1 MQVSPLIELI
11 GSVFRS
17 YPGIFSNVAVDV
29 LYLVVLGLVAS
40 QYAKVQSTEERLYGA
55 ARNKAFYQ
63 TAYAMGLGLLGG
75 LLASLLLV
83 LVGVSVTDSGI
94 VYLMPLAVFLCLLS
108 PRFLCYSYAG
118 GLAGLSYLIFGW
130 PRINVPA
137 VMALVAC
144 LHAAEAFL
152 IRISGHSCS
161 TPLYISH
168 ENGDVVGGFAL
179 QRFWPIPL
187 IVLFLIKVPDISYIE
202 GLIHLPDWWPLIKAP
217 EIAGPGQPVFAM
229 MPIIAALGYGDIAV
243 AKNPHD
249 KARSTSKNL
258 MIFSGIL
265 LALSIAASRWPL
277 FAWIAALF
285 SPAGHEIVI
294 KIGLREEFG
303 HLPIYVPSE
312 KGVMLLDV
320 VEGSPARNAG
330 LKTGDIIYFINGNE
344 INSRKELEIAM
355 DSVDAGPVTLLAV
368 NPRESRNLQEVIVKR
383 KLTEPLGIIP
393 VPQPAD
399 QAVVRP
405 YSQGILLRFLKNLW
419 QKKATDPK

>member
-1 MQVSPLIELI
+1 MQVGPLFELI
-11 GSVFRS
+11 VSVLRS
-17 YPGIFSNVAVDV
+17 YPGIFSNMAVDI

-40 QYAKVQSTEERLYGA
+40 QYARVQSTEEKLYGTA
-55 ARNKAFYQ
+55 KNKAFYQ
-63 TAYAMGLGLLGG
+63 TASAIGLGLIGG

-94 VYLMPLAVFLCLLS
+94 VYLLPLAVLLYLFS

-118 GLAGLSYLIFGW
+118 GLAGLSYLVFGW
-130 PRINVPA
+130 PKINVPA

-161 TPLYISH
+161 TPLYVSH

-187 IVLFLIKVPDISYIE
+187 IVLFLIKVPNLSYLQ

-217 EIAGPGQPVFAM
+217 DIAGPGQPVFAM
-229 MPIIAALGYGDIAV
+229 MPVIAALGYGDIAV
-243 AKNPHD
+243 AKNPLE

-258 MIFSGIL
+258 VVFSGVL

-277 FAWIAALF
+277 FAWIAVLF
-285 SPAGHEIVI
+285 SPIGHEIVI
-294 KIGLREEFG
+294 KVGLKEEFG
-303 HLPIYVPSE
+303 EPPIYVPAE
-312 KGVMLLDV
+312 KGVKLLDV
-320 VEGSPARNAG
+320 VEGSPAKNAG
-330 LKTGDIIYFINGNE
+330 LMTGDVICFVNDNE
-344 INSRKELEIAM
+344 VNSRDDLEDKAA
-355 DSVDAGPVTLLAV
+355 SLETGPVTLLV
-368 NPRESRNLQEVIVKR
+368 STTRHSPGLHKVILDR
-383 KLTEPLGIIP
+383 HSAEPLGLIP
-393 VPQPAD
+393 VPHPDD

-405 YSQGILLRFLKNLW
+405 YTEGILLRFLKNLW
-419 QKKATDPK
+419 QKKHNSH